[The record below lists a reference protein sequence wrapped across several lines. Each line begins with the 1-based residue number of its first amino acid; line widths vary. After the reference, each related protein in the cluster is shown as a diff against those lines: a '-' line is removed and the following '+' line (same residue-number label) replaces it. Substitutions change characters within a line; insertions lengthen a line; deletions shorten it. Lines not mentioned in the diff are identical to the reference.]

1 MVTHAAI
8 MRIEPRHILS
18 PGLPEAH
25 YPDGMGVYYVFYR
38 VLKRGKKPMRLLTIR
53 GRDEMDAY
61 LLACKELTKLG
72 YKV

>member
-1 MVTHAAI
+1 MVTRAAI
-8 MRIEPRHILS
+8 TRIEPRHFLA
-18 PGLPEAH
+18 PGLPEAR

-38 VLKRGKKPMRLLTIR
+38 VLKRGKKPMRMLTIR

-61 LLACKELTKLG
+61 LLACKDLTKLG